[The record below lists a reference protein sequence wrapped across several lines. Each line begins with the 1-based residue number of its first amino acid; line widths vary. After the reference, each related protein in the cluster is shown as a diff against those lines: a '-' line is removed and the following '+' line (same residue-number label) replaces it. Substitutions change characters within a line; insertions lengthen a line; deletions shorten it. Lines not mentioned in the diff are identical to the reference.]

1 MIRFTSGLALIGL
14 LGCGS
19 EQSQPTAYVAA
30 DSAGIR
36 IIADTGTPPQLD
48 ATPIVSIGE
57 LAGDEAY
64 MFNEI
69 GDIEIRDDGSVYV
82 LDGADNM
89 VKVYDSSGQHR
100 FSFGHKG
107 EGPEEFL
114 DASNLISWPDT
125 IAVFDWRL
133 QKIAKFDPNEG
144 ALLGTERVPYPLPLA
159 GFPNSV
165 VRLSP
170 GQYLIVSTT
179 GCQLPRTTSTSRW
192 RVFLARAEVG
202 IIDTLANRSRGN
214 DLPYYGDGDSFCG
227 APSFPFGASPV
238 LAADTTRLAVTAGE
252 RGEVRIYHE
261 PRALR
266 NPDEIWRYELATT
279 PVTAEE
285 RTVYESQLAEEEPE
299 FRDAFLKALKERGF
313 PLEWPSVSALLI
325 DDAGR
330 IWTERGAP
338 EGAAYRT
345 WDVLGP
351 EGRHVAAV
359 RFPSGVRLQAVGAGY
374 GVATRR
380 DELDVQHVELL
391 RIPDLDAFSL

>member
-1 MIRFTSGLALIGL
+1 MWR
-14 LGCGS
+14 
-19 EQSQPTAYVAA
+19 
-30 DSAGIR
+30 
-36 IIADTGTPPQLD
+36 
-48 ATPIVSIGE
+48 
-57 LAGDEAY
+57 
-64 MFNEI
+64 
-69 GDIEIRDDGSVYV
+69 
-82 LDGADNM
+82 
-89 VKVYDSSGQHR
+89 
-100 FSFGHKG
+100 
-107 EGPEEFL
+107 
-114 DASNLISWPDT
+114 
-125 IAVFDWRL
+125 AVFPD
-133 QKIAKFDPNEG
+133 A
-144 ALLGTERVPYPLPLA
+144 
-159 GFPNSV
+159 
-165 VRLSP
+165 
-170 GQYLIVSTT
+170 
-179 GCQLPRTTSTSRW
+179 
-192 RVFLARAEVG
+192 
-202 IIDTLANRSRGN
+202 
-214 DLPYYGDGDSFCG
+214 
-227 APSFPFGASPV
+227 
-238 LAADTTRLAVTAGE
+238 TRLAVTAGE